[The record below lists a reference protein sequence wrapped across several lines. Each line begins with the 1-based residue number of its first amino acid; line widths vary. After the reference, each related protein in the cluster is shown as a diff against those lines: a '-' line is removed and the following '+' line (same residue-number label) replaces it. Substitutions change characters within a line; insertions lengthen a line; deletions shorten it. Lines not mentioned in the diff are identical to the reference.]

1 MARPT
6 RIVPGIMQSQMMLQ
20 KRFRAELLFGTES
33 PWSLKNYIGLK
44 VTLHMADKI
53 NASDLKSQKDNFI
66 IIDVR
71 EADELAGGKIDGS
84 IHMPLGLAIRNA
96 KKKQIEEMR
105 EKKICTYCGT
115 GYRGNI
121 AADEL
126 NKEGF
131 NAVTLEGGYP
141 SWNQ

>member
-1 MARPT
+1 MA
-6 RIVPGIMQSQMMLQ
+6 
-20 KRFRAELLFGTES
+20 E
-33 PWSLKNYIGLK
+33 
-44 VTLHMADKI
+44 KI
-53 NASDLKSQKDNFI
+53 SASDLKANKDSFV

-71 EADELAGGKIDGS
+71 EADELAGGKIEGS
-84 IHMPLGLAIRNA
+84 QHMPLGLTIRNA
-96 KKKQIEEMR
+96 KKKQIEDLR
-105 EKKICTYCGT
+105 NKKICTYCGS

-141 SWNQ
+141 SWGQS

>member
-1 MARPT
+1 MA
-6 RIVPGIMQSQMMLQ
+6 
-20 KRFRAELLFGTES
+20 E
-33 PWSLKNYIGLK
+33 
-44 VTLHMADKI
+44 KI
-53 NASDLKSQKDNFI
+53 SASDLKAKKDEYV

-71 EADELAGGKIDGS
+71 EADELASGKVDGS
-84 IHMPLGLAIRNA
+84 VHMPLGLAIRNA
-96 KKKQIEEMR
+96 KKKQIEDLR
-105 EKKICTYCGT
+105 NKKICTYCAS

-141 SWNQ
+141 SWNQS